1 MQQDLNREIQQHQK
15 TQSEFNMRF
24 DDLKQD
30 HQQRVEQLEQNNNRL
45 LNNIKVEETKSAK
58 ALEEL

>member
-15 TQSEFNMRF
+15 TQSEFNLRF

-30 HQQRVEQLEQNNNRL
+30 HKQRVEQLEQNNNRL